1 MEDFFLEIHGYV
13 YEIQGENQE
22 CRYSNECNCSYYGLG
37 PQVLEGGCWQ
47 RGGDFFQRGW
57 CNFHI
62 KNNERISKN
71 LIYLMTKKVYKQKDF
86 FLL

>member
-1 MEDFFLEIHGYV
+1 MFLNCFMEDFFLEIHGYV

-47 RGGDFFQRGW
+47 RGGDFFQRGGGGGEGVQ
-57 CNFHI
+57 FSH
-62 KNNERISKN
+62 KE
-71 LIYLMTKKVYKQKDF
+71 
-86 FLL
+86 